1 MSLGGSMTPVNPSGA
16 PIANITYLDSMD
28 EGDGGAEGVGAS
40 MYVYVSTCPRVHVLT
55 CPRRQTLLV
64 FGVITHSLSA
74 LPTLTFTFKFLP
86 LNDESMSSFIPS
98 FLPSPSLRYRA
109 STVERAGGSDT
120 RNPLSTANL
129 YEWETLAT
137 DDGTPYV
144 NNVNRLFRDVN
155 TLFGDG

>member
-1 MSLGGSMTPVNPSGA
+1 MWAGRGA
-16 PIANITYLDSMD
+16 IRCTF
-28 EGDGGAEGVGAS
+28 
-40 MYVYVSTCPRVHVLT
+40 TCPRVHVSM
-55 CPRRQTLLV
+55 PRRQTLLV
-64 FGVITHSLSA
+64 FIGVNTHALSA
-74 LPTLTFTFKFLP
+74 LPTLTFTFNFFP
-86 LNDESMSSFIPS
+86 LNDESMSSFLPS
-98 FLPSPSLRYRA
+98 LLPSPSLRYRA

-155 TLFGDG
+155 KLFGDG